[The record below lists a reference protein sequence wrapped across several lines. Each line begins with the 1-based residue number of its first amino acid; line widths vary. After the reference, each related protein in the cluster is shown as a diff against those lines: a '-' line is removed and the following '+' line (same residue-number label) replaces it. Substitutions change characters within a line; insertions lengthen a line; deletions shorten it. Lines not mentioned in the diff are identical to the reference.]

1 MLTDRFTDALTY
13 AEEVHRKQKR
23 KGTQVPYVAH
33 LLGVCALVLENGGN
47 EEQAI
52 VALLHDA
59 VEDQGGLERLK
70 EIREKF
76 GERVADMVAA
86 CSDVVNSP
94 KPPWDQRKQKYL
106 ALLAEHDPAV
116 RLVSCADKL
125 HNARAILRDYQTVG
139 EEVWKRFNGGKQ
151 GTLWYY
157 RSLADRYV
165 ELKVGPM
172 AVELKRVVT
181 RLEEA
186 TGKSGNASATKM
198 PAARKA

>member
-1 MLTDRFTDALTY
+1 MLTDRFSDALAY
-13 AEEVHRKQKR
+13 AEEVHRQQKR
-23 KGTQVPYVAH
+23 KGTEVPYVAH
-33 LLGVCALVLENGGN
+33 LLAVCALVLEHGGN

-59 VEDQGGLERLK
+59 VEDQGGLARLK

-76 GERVADMVAA
+76 GDRVADMVAA
-86 CSDVVNSP
+86 CSDAVNSP

-125 HNARAILRDYQTVG
+125 HNACAILRDYQSVG
-139 EEVWKRFNGGKQ
+139 DEVWKRFKGGKQ

-157 RSLADRYV
+157 RSLADRYQD
-165 ELKVGPM
+165 LKVGPM

-181 RLEEA
+181 RLEEN
-186 TGKSGNASATKM
+186 TGKSGNASTAKA
-198 PAARKA
+198 PVARKA

>member
-1 MLTDRFTDALTY
+1 MLTDRFSDALTY
-13 AEEVHRKQKR
+13 AEEVHRRQNR
-23 KGTQVPYVAH
+23 KGTEVPYVAH
-33 LLGVCALVLENGGN
+33 LLAVCALVLEHGGD
-47 EEQAI
+47 EDQAI
-52 VALLHDA
+52 AALLHDM
-59 VEDQGGLERLK
+59 VEDQGGLARLN

-86 CSDVVNSP
+86 CSDAVTSP

-106 ALLAEHDPAV
+106 ALLAEHDPAI

-125 HNARAILRDYQTVG
+125 HNARAILRDYESQG
-139 EEVWKRFNGGKQ
+139 NEVWQRFNGGKQ

-157 RSLADRYV
+157 RSLADRY
-165 ELKVGPM
+165 LALNLGPM

-186 TGKSGNASATKM
+186 AGGLDTQTTSKPKVSS
-198 PAARKA
+198 KA